1 MFGALFVG
9 LFLQTVSFLKED
21 VRVVSTDIVNSSE
34 HGVVVSQR
42 TFVNSKHYNAIPE
55 FSIAVL
61 FVYFLAMYRCTGFKK
76 NVAFTLFKI
85 VAMCFISPLL
95 ISYGYYIDG
104 VVTLAALLAR
114 FSYLSYFWF
123 KFKRFEFLL
132 YNVSTLMFVHG
143 RAAPFSRS
151 SNHTHYVT
159 LYGGLNYMCVD
170 DLALHFVNPMLVN
183 LAIRGLVQ
191 LDLNVVRSIELLNG
205 DFIYIFSPEP
215 VVGVYNAAFDH
226 EIVNEIDLKE
236 SVYEIPDSTDF
247 D

>member
-1 MFGALFVG
+1 MIANLFVG
-9 LFLQTVSFLKED
+9 LFLQSISFLKQD
-21 VRVVSTDIVNSSE
+21 VTIISTDIVNSSKS
-34 HGVVVSQR
+34 VVASEQHFV
-42 TFVNSKHYNAIPE
+42 VNSKHYRAIPE

-61 FVYFLAMYRCTGFKK
+61 FVLFLAMYRCTSFKQ
-76 NVAFTLFKI
+76 NVAILIFKI
-85 VAMCFISPLL
+85 VAMCFIAPLL
-95 ISYGYYIDG
+95 IMFGCYIDG
-104 VVTLAALLAR
+104 VITIVVLLAR
-114 FSYLSYFWF
+114 FCYLSYFWF
-123 KFKRFEFLL
+123 RFKRFEFVF

-143 RAAPFSRS
+143 RAAPYLRS
-151 SNHTHYVT
+151 SHNTHYVT

-170 DLALHFVNPMLVN
+170 DLALHFVNPMLVK

-215 VVGVYNAAFDH
+215 VVGVYNAAFDR

-236 SVYEIPDSTDF
+236 SIYEIPDSTDS